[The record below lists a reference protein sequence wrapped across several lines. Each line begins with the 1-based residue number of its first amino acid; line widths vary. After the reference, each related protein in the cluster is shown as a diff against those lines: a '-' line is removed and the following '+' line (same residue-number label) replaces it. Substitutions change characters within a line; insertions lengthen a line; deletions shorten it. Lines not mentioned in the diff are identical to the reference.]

1 MTREGLIEMLD
12 RIADR
17 QKSEPFYTIKD
28 NKILITGNNG
38 TVDFRHTMGI
48 NLNWIKNIPA
58 DVEFVNDG
66 PVRLDRVMEIDPS
79 VRFNNNGWVLLKR
92 LDIRYFNKWSGNI
105 EGIDSKRLLNFM
117 ISKGLFER

>member
-17 QKSEPFYTIKD
+17 QKLEPFYTIKD

-38 TVDFRHTMGI
+38 TVDFNKTEGV

-58 DVEFVNDG
+58 DVEFINDG

-105 EGIDSKRLLNFM
+105 EGIASNRLLNFM
-117 ISKGLFER
+117 ISKGIFI